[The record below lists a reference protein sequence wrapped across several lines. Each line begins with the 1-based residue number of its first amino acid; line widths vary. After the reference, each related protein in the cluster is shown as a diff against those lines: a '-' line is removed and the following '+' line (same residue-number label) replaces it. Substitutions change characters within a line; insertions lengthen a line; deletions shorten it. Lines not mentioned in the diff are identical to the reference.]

1 MRIEME
7 ALLQERIRLDEL
19 QRVARLEHV
28 KAVED
33 TISTSLRHQ
42 ERIREQE
49 HQRIHEEIQ
58 ARARAQKYEFE
69 ARMQDEMIADLELKA
84 NKKLLETMQSR

>member
-7 ALLQERIRLDEL
+7 SLLQERIRLDEL

-28 KAVED
+28 KAIED

-42 ERIREQE
+42 ERILEQE
-49 HQRIHEEIQ
+49 HLHIREEIQ
-58 ARARAQKYEFE
+58 ARARAQKYEF
-69 ARMQDEMIADLELKA
+69 D
-84 NKKLLETMQSR
+84 